1 MEEFILLSDFCT
13 SHGISHTFIYEL
25 NDNGLIKIIQRRE
38 HHYLPVEELPK
49 AEKMLRLHTD
59 LQINMEGVAVI
70 AQLLDRMDEMQAKM
84 DRLQNRLNLY
94 E

>member
-1 MEEFILLSDFCT
+1 
-13 SHGISHTFIYEL
+13 
-25 NDNGLIKIIQRRE
+25 
-38 HHYLPVEELPK
+38 
-49 AEKMLRLHTD
+49 LHTD

-94 E
+94 EWIILGPLGWRAWPSSFAHWALRGSFGPSFNLN